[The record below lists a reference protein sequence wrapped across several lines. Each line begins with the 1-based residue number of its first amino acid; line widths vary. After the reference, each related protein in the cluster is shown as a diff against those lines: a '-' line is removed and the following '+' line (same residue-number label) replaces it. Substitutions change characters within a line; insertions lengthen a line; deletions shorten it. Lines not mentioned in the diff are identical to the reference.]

1 MLIFSHPREV
11 TEKSVRRGED
21 TCLIHFFF
29 QDSSYSC
36 FCVFLLGGKCFMSLT
51 SKCKMEIV
59 YIVKEIMRK
68 GDE

>member
-1 MLIFSHPREV
+1 MLIFSHPQEV

-29 QDSSYSC
+29 KTRSLIVVFADSSW
-36 FCVFLLGGKCFMSLT
+36 GKCFMSLT

-68 GDE
+68 RG

>member
-29 QDSSYSC
+29 SR
-36 FCVFLLGGKCFMSLT
+36 FVLELFLRIPLGGKCFMSLT